1 MFIKYLKNK
10 MPNVYQIIVAL
21 AIGLWFDGI
30 NIITHSLFDQNIR
43 TGIIFICISLF
54 IFYMDDGSLNEL
66 HNIESNN
73 KQKNKN
79 NNNNQK
85 RNRIAAIMSAANNI

>member
-30 NIITHSLFDQNIR
+30 NMITHSLFDQKIT

-66 HNIESNN
+66 HNIDSKNN

-79 NNNNQK
+79 NNQK
-85 RNRIAAIMSAANNI
+85 RNHIAAIMSAANNI